1 MRRVITFALV
11 VALTYLG
18 VGAFAPAQ
26 PMSRPGTAAA
36 RLTALAGRPGFKT
49 VRYAGYTIRVPASWP
64 VYRLDRDP
72 GRCVRYDQHAV
83 YLGQPGAN
91 QQCPAHL
98 VGHTATISIE
108 AAAPGSG
115 GSGPGAGGPGGPGT
129 GSPVDVGPAIGTV
142 PQVGGSVTRNAQDQQ
157 LSASL
162 ADPGVSVTGTYT
174 GGGGR
179 VLSILRS
186 LRRAATGAAQA
197 SAAQASAAQASAAQA
212 SEAQASAAQG
222 RSRGQVMTRWAAALA
237 TGSGHTVPS
246 PHAAVT
252 LRTTSA
258 AGAAVTLRSTHP
270 GQHRHHRAHRARRHR
285 QARKHPGSRHKAS
298 RPKTS
303 RHGAAKHH
311 NRKHA
316 ASHHRARKHQARKH
330 KARKHRARKHR
341 ASKHRASK
349 HRASKHRASKHQARK
364 HRARKHRAHGH
375 HARKHQR
382 ARHRGHPRIPR
393 LRQGLRGFDSC
404 TTPSLSAMRAWRRTF
419 SATAVYIGGVE
430 AGCASPNLT
439 AGWVR
444 AMTGMGWSLM
454 PTYVG
459 RQASCSSFTV
469 RIRPARAV
477 GQGQAAALDAIHQA
491 AALGMGRDTPIY
503 YDMEAYHGHRRCR
516 NATLAFLDAWT
527 RTLHAHGYRSG
538 VYSSASSGAENLG
551 WAHTVNGRRIAK
563 PDSMWFGLWDNERN
577 VRGLPYLL
585 QGWWRGPRRIK
596 QYEGPHH
603 RTVGG
608 YTLDIDSDWV
618 YGAVYR

>member
-36 RLTALAGRPGFKT
+36 RLTALAGRPGSKT

-115 GSGPGAGGPGGPGT
+115 GSGSGGPGSGSPGS
-129 GSPVDVGPAIGTV
+129 GSPVVVGPAIGTV

-157 LSASL
+157 LRTSL

-174 GGGGR
+174 GDGGR
-179 VLSILRS
+179 MLSILRS

-197 SAAQASAAQASAAQA
+197 GRRTSAAP
-212 SEAQASAAQG
+212 G
-222 RSRGQVMTRWAAALA
+222 RSPGQVMTRWAAALA
-237 TGSGHTVPS
+237 TGTGPAVPS
-246 PHAAVT
+246 PRAAVT

-258 AGAAVTLRSTHP
+258 AGAAVTLHTTRP
-270 GQHRHHRAHRARRHR
+270 GQHRHPRAHRARRHR
-285 QARKHPGSRHKAS
+285 QARKHPGSRHKTS
-298 RPKTS
+298 RHKTS
-303 RHGAAKHH
+303 RHKTSRHKTSRHKTSRHRAAKHH
-311 NRKHA
+311 SRKHR
-316 ASHHRARKHQARKH
+316 ASHHRARKHAAGKHQARKH
-330 KARKHRARKHR
+330 QARKHQAR
-341 ASKHRASK
+341 
-349 HRASKHRASKHQARK
+349 KHQARK
-364 HRARKHRAHGH
+364 HRAAKHRAHGH
-375 HARKHQR
+375 HARKHRR

-393 LRQGLRGFDSC
+393 LREGLRGFDSC
-404 TTPSLSAMRAWRRTF
+404 TTPSLPAMRAWRRTF

-439 AGWVR
+439 AGWVT

-477 GQGQAAALDAIHQA
+477 AQGRAAALDAIHQA

-516 NATLAFLDAWT
+516 DATLAFLDAWT

-551 WAHTVNGRRIAK
+551 WAHTVNGHRIAK

>member
-1 MRRVITFALV
+1 MQMRRVITFALV
-11 VALTYLG
+11 VAFAYLG
-18 VGAFAPAQ
+18 VGAFSPAQ

-36 RLTALAGRPGFKT
+36 RLAALAGRPRFKT

-115 GSGPGAGGPGGPGT
+115 GSGPGAGGSGGPGT

-157 LSASL
+157 LSTSL

-179 VLSILRS
+179 VLSILHS
-186 LRRAATGAAQA
+186 LRRAATGAVQASAVQA
-197 SAAQASAAQASAAQA
+197 SAAQASAAL
-212 SEAQASAAQG
+212 G
-222 RSRGQVMTRWAAALA
+222 RNRGQVMTRWAALA
-237 TGSGHTVPS
+237 TGTGHTVPS
-246 PHAAVT
+246 PRTAVT

-258 AGAAVTLRSTHP
+258 AGAAVSLHTTHP
-270 GQHRHHRAHRARRHR
+270 GQHRHPRAHRARRHR
-285 QARKHPGSRHKAS
+285 QARKHPGSRHKTS
-298 RPKTS
+298 RHKTS
-303 RHGAAKHH
+303 RHNTSRHKAAKHH
-311 NRKHA
+311 SRKHG
-316 ASHHRARKHQARKH
+316 ASHHRART
-330 KARKHRARKHR
+330 
-341 ASKHRASK
+341 
-349 HRASKHRASKHQARK
+349 
-364 HRARKHRAHGH
+364 HRAHGQ

-382 ARHRGHPRIPR
+382 ARYPAHPRIPR

-404 TTPSLSAMRAWRRTF
+404 TTASLSAMRAWRRTF

-439 AGWVR
+439 AGWVT

-477 GQGQAAALDAIHQA
+477 AQGRAAALDAIHQA

-516 NATLAFLDAWT
+516 DATLAFLDAWT
-527 RTLHAHGYRSG
+527 RTLHARGYRSG

-551 WAHTVNGRRIAK
+551 WAHTVNGHRIAK

-585 QGWWRGPRRIK
+585 QDWWRGPRRIK
-596 QYEGPHH
+596 QYEGPHR

>member
-83 YLGQPGAN
+83 YLGQPGAD

-115 GSGPGAGGPGGPGT
+115 GSGSGAAGPGGPGA

-142 PQVGGSVTRNAQDQQ
+142 PQVGGSVARNAQDQQ
-157 LSASL
+157 LSTSL

-197 SAAQASAAQASAAQA
+197 SAAP
-212 SEAQASAAQG
+212 G
-222 RSRGQVMTRWAAALA
+222 RGRGQVMTRWAAALA
-237 TGSGHTVPS
+237 TGTGHAVPS
-246 PHAAVT
+246 PRAAVT
-252 LRTTSA
+252 LRTASA
-258 AGAAVTLRSTHP
+258 AGAALTLRTTHP
-270 GQHRHHRAHRARRHR
+270 GQHRHPRAHRARRHR
-285 QARKHPGSRHKAS
+285 QARRHPGRRHKTS

-303 RHGAAKHH
+303 RHKAAKHH
-311 NRKHA
+311 NRKHR
-316 ASHHRARKHQARKH
+316 ASHHRARKHKASKHKARRHKARKH
-330 KARKHRARKHR
+330 KARKHKARR
-341 ASKHRASK
+341 
-349 HRASKHRASKHQARK
+349 HQARK
-364 HRARKHRAHGH
+364 HRARKHRAARHRAHGH
-375 HARKHQR
+375 HARTHQR
-382 ARHRGHPRIPR
+382 ARHRAHPRIPR

-439 AGWVR
+439 AGWVS

-477 GQGQAAALDAIHQA
+477 AQGRAAALDAIRQA

-516 NATLAFLDAWT
+516 DATLAFLDAWT

-551 WAHTVNGRRIAK
+551 WAHTVNGHRIAK

>member
-18 VGAFAPAQ
+18 LGAFAPAQ
-26 PMSRPGTAAA
+26 PMSHPGAAA
-36 RLTALAGRPGFKT
+36 VRLTAQASRPGFKT
-49 VRYAGYTIRVPASWP
+49 VRYAGYTIRVPVSWP

-72 GRCVRYDQHAV
+72 SRCVRYDQHAV

-98 VGHTATISIE
+98 VGHTATISIQ
-108 AAAPGSG
+108 AAAPGVSG
-115 GSGPGAGGPGGPGT
+115 SPGPGS

-142 PQVGGSVTRNAQDQQ
+142 PQVGGSVTRDAQDQR
-157 LSASL
+157 LSTSL
-162 ADPGVSVTGTYT
+162 ADPGVSITGTYT
-174 GGGGR
+174 GGGGG

-186 LRRAATGAAQA
+186 LRRAATGRTQA
-197 SAAQASAAQASAAQA
+197 SAAM
-212 SEAQASAAQG
+212 G
-222 RSRGQVMTRWAAALA
+222 RGGGQVMTRSAAALA
-237 TGSGHTVPS
+237 TGAGPTASVPR
-246 PHAAVT
+246 AA
-252 LRTTSA
+252 A
-258 AGAAVTLRSTHP
+258 ALRSAHP
-270 GQHRHHRAHRARRHR
+270 GQRRHPRAHRARRHYR
-285 QARKHPGSRHKAS
+285 AGHHRAGHHRARHHRARHHRA
-298 RPKTS
+298 
-303 RHGAAKHH
+303 RHHRA
-311 NRKHA
+311 R
-316 ASHHRARKHQARKH
+316 HHRARKHP
-330 KARKHRARKHR
+330 ARKHRARKHR
-341 ASKHRASK
+341 A
-349 HRASKHRASKHQARK
+349 AR
-364 HRARKHRAHGH
+364 HRARGGH
-375 HARKHQR
+375 HAGRPHR
-382 ARHRGHPRIPR
+382 ARHRAHPRIPR

-404 TTPSLSAMRAWRRTF
+404 TTPSLPAMRAWRRTF

-439 AGWVR
+439 AGWVS

-459 RQASCSSFTV
+459 RQASCSAFSV
-469 RIRPARAV
+469 RIRPARAAQ
-477 GQGQAAALDAIHQA
+477 QGQAAALDAMHQA
-491 AALGMGRDTPIY
+491 AALGMGHGTPVY

-516 NATLAFLDAWT
+516 DATLAFLDAWT

-551 WAHTVNGRRIAK
+551 WAHTVNGHRIAK

-585 QGWWRGPRRIK
+585 QSWWRGPRRIK
-596 QYEGPHH
+596 QYEGPHR

>member
-1 MRRVITFALV
+1 
-11 VALTYLG
+11 
-18 VGAFAPAQ
+18 
-26 PMSRPGTAAA
+26 
-36 RLTALAGRPGFKT
+36 
-49 VRYAGYTIRVPASWP
+49 
-64 VYRLDRDP
+64 
-72 GRCVRYDQHAV
+72 
-83 YLGQPGAN
+83 
-91 QQCPAHL
+91 
-98 VGHTATISIE
+98 
-108 AAAPGSG
+108 
-115 GSGPGAGGPGGPGT
+115 
-129 GSPVDVGPAIGTV
+129 
-142 PQVGGSVTRNAQDQQ
+142 
-157 LSASL
+157 
-162 ADPGVSVTGTYT
+162 
-174 GGGGR
+174 
-179 VLSILRS
+179 
-186 LRRAATGAAQA
+186 
-197 SAAQASAAQASAAQA
+197 
-212 SEAQASAAQG
+212 
-222 RSRGQVMTRWAAALA
+222 
-237 TGSGHTVPS
+237 
-246 PHAAVT
+246 
-252 LRTTSA
+252 
-258 AGAAVTLRSTHP
+258 
-270 GQHRHHRAHRARRHR
+270 
-285 QARKHPGSRHKAS
+285 
-298 RPKTS
+298 
-303 RHGAAKHH
+303 
-311 NRKHA
+311 
-316 ASHHRARKHQARKH
+316 
-330 KARKHRARKHR
+330 
-341 ASKHRASK
+341 
-349 HRASKHRASKHQARK
+349 
-364 HRARKHRAHGH
+364 
-375 HARKHQR
+375 
-382 ARHRGHPRIPR
+382 
-393 LRQGLRGFDSC
+393 
-404 TTPSLSAMRAWRRTF
+404 MRAWRRTF

-477 GQGQAAALDAIHQA
+477 AQGRAAALDAIRQA

-551 WAHTVNGRRIAK
+551 WAHAVNGHRIAK